1 MIGKTERHVHKGS
14 HCDSK
19 QQWRSCATIT
29 LLLLVHA
36 RYTWVLFFVHIPFVV
51 NCTFNATPTERL
63 QQISLLFT
71 TNRTDCMFFLWKLHL
86 ARPSH
91 PGHSTILL
99 WSQSPCGKC
108 AKLHSVAAS
117 NNRYHTPRSLYYC
130 LSVPHIYRCYSS
142 CTSHS
147 WWIAHSTQCQ
157 RRNCNNTNCQIL
169 LWI

>member
-1 MIGKTERHVHKGS
+1 MGKTERHVHKGS
-14 HCDSK
+14 HCGSK
-19 QQWRSCATIT
+19 QQWRSCATFT
-29 LLLLVHA
+29 LLFLVHA

-71 TNRTDCMFFLWKLHL
+71 TNRTDFMFFLWKLHL

-91 PGHSTILL
+91 PSHSTILL

-117 NNRYHTPRSLYYC
+117 NNRYHTPRSLTSQFIASFFLLIFESFWKYFLTQHFKVLC
-130 LSVPHIYRCYSS
+130 LLVAQPKIPK
-142 CTSHS
+142 
-147 WWIAHSTQCQ
+147 
-157 RRNCNNTNCQIL
+157 
-169 LWI
+169 